1 MKFFLV
7 GGAVRDKL
15 LNLPVKDHD
24 WVVVGSSPEQMT
36 RQGFQPVGQDFPVFL
51 HPDTKE
57 EYALARTERKS
68 GHGYSGFVF
77 HTTPDVTLE
86 EDLIRRDLTI
96 NAMAED
102 EHGTVYDPYG
112 GQNDLKDKLLRHVS
126 PAFQE
131 DPLRILRVARF
142 AARFYHLGFRVAS
155 ETLELMTSMVD
166 RGEAS
171 YLVPERVWQE
181 TMRALSEP
189 APEIYFEVLS
199 ACHAM
204 NVVMPE
210 WVPFLEKDSTGI
222 KALRTAA
229 AKKASCDVRFAVTF
243 ASEKNFS
250 KDLLTAL
257 VRRLKAPSQF
267 SELANLTFQHS
278 GYLIEHAE
286 DKTAE
291 QWLTLFENTDA
302 FRRKERFE
310 DFLKA
315 SSCIAKAQGKTL
327 SESHQGRIKSLLALC
342 LSINAKGIVAQGF
355 TGKAVGQELRKVR
368 VLRMQEQLDCHS

>member
-229 AKKASCDVRFAVTF
+229 AK
-243 ASEKNFS
+243 
-250 KDLLTAL
+250 
-257 VRRLKAPSQF
+257 RRLVTYDLQSPLHLK
-267 SELANLTFQHS
+267 
-278 GYLIEHAE
+278 
-286 DKTAE
+286 K
-291 QWLTLFENTDA
+291 
-302 FRRKERFE
+302 
-310 DFLKA
+310 FLKR
-315 SSCIAKAQGKTL
+315 STHG
-327 SESHQGRIKSLLALC
+327 
-342 LSINAKGIVAQGF
+342 
-355 TGKAVGQELRKVR
+355 TG
-368 VLRMQEQLDCHS
+368 